1 MICKKCGYDY
11 PAKELKCPY
20 CGEPN
25 PLGEKWRNEENL
37 ARKETLLAKAKI
49 IHSMPLYVADK
60 VMNVIL
66 LVVVAVTAITILVLA
81 IGVGL
86 EDIHITCQR
95 NRASVQEAEELL
107 AAEDYTGLYDYL
119 HSYEVYGQEKFE
131 KYTERVRPVSY
142 THLRAHET

>member
-37 ARKETLLAKAKI
+37 ARKEALLAKAKI

-66 LVVVAVTAITILVLA
+66 LVWKIRKIRRKEAAVKYHILCRRSA
-81 IGVGL
+81 
-86 EDIHITCQR
+86 
-95 NRASVQEAEELL
+95 
-107 AAEDYTGLYDYL
+107 
-119 HSYEVYGQEKFE
+119 
-131 KYTERVRPVSY
+131 
-142 THLRAHET
+142 

>member
-86 EDIHITCQR
+86 ENIHITCQR
-95 NRASVQEAEELL
+95 NRASVAII
-107 AAEDYTGLYDYL
+107 
-119 HSYEVYGQEKFE
+119 
-131 KYTERVRPVSY
+131 R
-142 THLRAHET
+142 

>member
-66 LVVVAVTAITILVLA
+66 LVVVAVTAIMILVLA

-86 EDIHITCQR
+86 ADDSRQ
-95 NRASVQEAEELL
+95 
-107 AAEDYTGLYDYL
+107 
-119 HSYEVYGQEKFE
+119 
-131 KYTERVRPVSY
+131 P
-142 THLRAHET
+142 

>member
-11 PAKELKCPY
+11 PAQELKCPY
-20 CGEPN
+20 CREPK

-95 NRASVQEAEELL
+95 RRKNWLRQRIIPDFTIICIPMRCMGRRNLKNIRSASGCM
-107 AAEDYTGLYDYL
+107 T
-119 HSYEVYGQEKFE
+119 
-131 KYTERVRPVSY
+131 TIR
-142 THLRAHET
+142 HL

>member
-86 EDIHITCQR
+86 ENIHITCQR
-95 NRASVQEAEELL
+95 NRGVCTGGGRTACGR
-107 AAEDYTGLYDYL
+107 GLYR
-119 HSYEVYGQEKFE
+119 
-131 KYTERVRPVSY
+131 T
-142 THLRAHET
+142 LRLSAFL

>member
-66 LVVVAVTAITILVLA
+66 LVVVAVTAITILVARDWSWSGGHSHYLPA
-81 IGVGL
+81 ESGVCTGGGR
-86 EDIHITCQR
+86 TACGR
-95 NRASVQEAEELL
+95 
-107 AAEDYTGLYDYL
+107 GLYR
-119 HSYEVYGQEKFE
+119 
-131 KYTERVRPVSY
+131 T
-142 THLRAHET
+142 LRLSAFL

>member
-1 MICKKCGYDY
+1 MICKKCGYDI
-11 PAKELKCPY
+11 PAIEHIWQYFWEPY
-20 CGEPN
+20 

-86 EDIHITCQR
+86 ENIHITCQR
-95 NRASVQEAEELL
+95 IRASV
-107 AAEDYTGLYDYL
+107 
-119 HSYEVYGQEKFE
+119 
-131 KYTERVRPVSY
+131 
-142 THLRAHET
+142 